1 MIDIIPAILSPTRD
15 DFHRRFKAV
24 EPYTEWI
31 QIDIVDGKFAPTK
44 TIDHEVINRFRTA
57 KKLEIQLMVEFIED
71 WIDPFVKSKPAR
83 IIVPVESA
91 RNPINL
97 IRHVR
102 RHQIQIGF
110 SLNPL
115 TDVSRMQHI
124 IDKVDSVL
132 LLAVMPGF
140 QGQKFNEKIYK
151 KIQDLREMRPDI
163 YIEVDG
169 GVRPGIARTCVEYGA
184 NALCVG
190 SYILKNNEIEG
201 ETYQEK
207 IKKAIE
213 VLKEDIE
220 GVSSSR

>member
-1 MIDIIPAILSPTRD
+1 MIDIIPAILSSTRD

-24 EPYTEWI
+24 EPYTEWL
-31 QIDIVDGKFAPTK
+31 QIDIVDGKFAPVK
-44 TIDHEVINRFRTA
+44 TIDHEVVNRFRTA
-57 KKLEIQLMVEFIED
+57 KKLEIHLMVEFIED

-151 KIQDLREMRPDI
+151 KIQDLVFAD
-163 YIEVDG
+163 D
-169 GVRPGIARTCVEYGA
+169 
-184 NALCVG
+184 
-190 SYILKNNEIEG
+190 
-201 ETYQEK
+201 
-207 IKKAIE
+207 
-213 VLKEDIE
+213 
-220 GVSSSR
+220 